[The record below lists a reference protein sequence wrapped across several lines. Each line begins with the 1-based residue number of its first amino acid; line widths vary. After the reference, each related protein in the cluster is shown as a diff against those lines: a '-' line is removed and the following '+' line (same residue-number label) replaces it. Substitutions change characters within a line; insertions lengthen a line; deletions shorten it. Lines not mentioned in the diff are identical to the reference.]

1 MKRYFF
7 VDTTASVGG
16 TVTITGQEHTHIA
29 KVLRLKAGEEIVCL
43 PNDGST
49 LNVTIDRVEKD
60 KTLGRVTG
68 VDYPPQEARKNV
80 TVFVACLKGE
90 KFEFLIT
97 KLTEIGV
104 KRLVPFESEFTTAKL
119 LHKKDRYDLIAKDA
133 CKQCR
138 RTRTI
143 EVGEPISFSALLN
156 DLSEVADNGEV
167 TLHYDKII
175 FASELEHST
184 HLSEVDLAGS
194 ENVAVVVG
202 SEGGFSEREANELV
216 LHGATSVSLGTR
228 ILRAETA
235 GLVVPSIVQFL
246 LGEF

>member
-7 VDTTASVGG
+7 VDMTANVGETI
-16 TVTITGQEHTHIA
+16 TVTGQEHIHISR
-29 KVLRLKAGEEIVCL
+29 VLRLRAGDMIVCL

-49 LNVTIDRVEKD
+49 LNVTIERVEKD
-60 KTLGRVTG
+60 KTIGRVMSIE
-68 VDYPPQEARKNV
+68 YPPQETKTNV

-104 KRLVPFESEFTTAKL
+104 KRLVPFESEFATAKL
-119 LHKKDRYDLIAKDA
+119 SHKKDRYDLIAKDA

-143 EVGEPISFSALLN
+143 EVGEPISFSSLL
-156 DLSEVADNGEV
+156 DTLSEVANNGEIV
-167 TLHYDKII
+167 LHYDKII

-184 HLSEVDLAGS
+184 HLSEIDLSGC
-194 ENVAVVVG
+194 ENVAVIVG
-202 SEGGFSEREANELV
+202 SEGGFSEKEANNLITR
-216 LHGATSVSLGTR
+216 GATSISLGTR